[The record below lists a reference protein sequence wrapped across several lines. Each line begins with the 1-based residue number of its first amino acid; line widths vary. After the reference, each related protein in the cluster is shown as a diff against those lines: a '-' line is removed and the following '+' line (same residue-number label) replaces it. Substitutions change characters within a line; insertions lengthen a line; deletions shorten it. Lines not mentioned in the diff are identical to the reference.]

1 MKSLIE
7 RGKLLSLPFL
17 WYSAGRVWQSLFD
30 IPKNHILVDRHASGI
45 QNQQDQK
52 GLEILNQGD
61 LIAVAA
67 IVIGFG
73 LTAIMFRVQ
82 REIHMGEEQNDVKWI
97 AWSDWLIFGSVLL
110 ALFLA
115 VIPLLAF
122 SYRSFATAACTAAII
137 LQAGYIPAILAHYRI
152 DIGRSRDIKKLPRDR
167 GEPAEKWIVCVS
179 CVIALVFFVLT
190 WQHSR

>member
-1 MKSLIE
+1 MTHY
-7 RGKLLSLPFL
+7 RRFNN
-17 WYSAGRVWQSLFD
+17 
-30 IPKNHILVDRHASGI
+30 IPMNHILVDWHASAT

-52 GLEILNQGD
+52 GLEMTQSDAGGVFLNQGD
-61 LIAVAA
+61 LIAVSA

-73 LTAIMFRVQ
+73 VTAIMFRVQ
-82 REIHMGEEQNDVKWI
+82 REIHMGEEQNEVKWI

-122 SYRSFATAACTAAII
+122 SYRSFAAAACTAAII

-152 DIGRSRDIKKLPRDR
+152 DIGRGRDIKDLPRER

-179 CVIALVFFVLT
+179 GIVALVFFILAS
-190 WQHSR
+190 QHSR